1 MPYRIFTYVDPYRIK
16 DTDFW
21 KDIKGYPQLC
31 ASRTLVN
38 GLMSVMGDE
47 IESLLC
53 PLDDI
58 VNKRVFPDWTENIGR
73 RIQQYSNLGQIF
85 SERRRDSRKPW
96 PDYYYE
102 SLSRNKESMLDALRL
117 FIELDIHADELNVAE
132 AGFEHRVFAYLL
144 RFAEKERL
152 FSLPKLPS
160 VEELI
165 THFKQQAQFE
175 KDEKE
180 RLHEGKEDTSKY
192 QKELQIIDR
201 RIAGMSH
208 WDGKH
213 VVIHGIH
220 QFTPLQLRLITHMDK
235 LGMDVIFLYNY
246 IPKYREIYSSWDYI
260 YQQFDAPIHH
270 DTRVKDY
277 KPKGSFQQCGMA
289 IAENMALLCE
299 ERVPGGNKRIREND
313 SFYKDQT
320 VKAFD
325 NVSEYAGYVSDLFAK
340 AETKLRESSAPR
352 NPSASTKRVST
363 ASVLARMDDVIYTA
377 NKDVEDLLQ
386 VYHPEYARNRHF
398 LAYPIGQF
406 FVSLY
411 ALWNSQNKEI
421 DIDYGLL
428 RNCVNS
434 GILTDYSSWQM
445 LKTLMNMEPLFAHI
459 QTFSEFKALFQNY
472 INIYKQVNGST
483 QATAGAFRKLTVY
496 STYKVPLKD
505 IEELYHAVCE
515 INSIASTLFRDMDN
529 GEQFRFAT
537 HFARLREFVSSKQ
550 PTMVNE
556 EEKDLIGKLITKL
569 DTVADQTKGR
579 ENDDRKGTLD
589 DLRAGLYFFLKQKEE
604 PVSDWFV
611 KNFEQI
617 DGDVL
622 TSAEQDQLGRHKVY
636 HFACVSDKDMS
647 CRVNDLLPWPLTDL
661 FIERAYNPKDLAFQ
675 VYYSAL
681 GERGNFMR
689 YALFYGLYFSKC
701 ETKISFVKHYGDG
714 ATDCYGLL
722 KLIGLRSDNESLTGS
737 SYEEPIRAVKGGKVK
752 SMPYERE
759 QMAAMMLCPYR
770 YLFDYVLNPEP
781 IFSGS
786 FLMGR
791 FFVNVLV
798 DNTWKALQAMNPG
811 VAKQRLSAQID
822 QEAALLK
829 KYFPF
834 LLETEIMDLKRQA
847 ENYIIG
853 SSKIFNGSYDYNSEH
868 MKLKKTFGLAKFYD
882 DVQDLPIKHLYPA
895 FEGLA
900 EFESTNGTLK
910 KAYSTH
916 SVRDKD
922 KDKFIACALDYLNNT
937 EENQERPGSW
947 CMYCA
952 DRNICL
958 ASYVQSRG

>member
-299 ERVPGGNKRIREND
+299 ERVPGGNKRIRENE

-377 NKDVEDLLQ
+377 NKDVDDLLQ

-781 IFSGS
+781 VFSGS